1 MILTNALVCDDNFRL
16 TESNLRV
23 EGERIVGLCS
33 DDGTNEERV
42 DLRGCTI
49 LPGFIDIHIHG
60 AAGADICDG
69 TPESLRTVSGYLAT
83 QGVTRFCPTTM
94 TTSCLE
100 LEHIIHNIS
109 DCMSKGMPG
118 AEIHGI
124 HLEGPFLS
132 AEKCGVQNEQYILDP
147 DIDYFKRLNES
158 FPNVIRIVD
167 IAPEKSGA
175 MRFIDVASQICPVSV
190 SHSSADYCTVT
201 EAIQHGLIHASH
213 LFNAM
218 TPINHRSPGAV
229 MAIFDNDRVTAELIC
244 DGIHLHPSV
253 IRMAFTLLGRDRT
266 IIVSDSMRAAGM
278 PDGEYYLG
286 GKKVLVYDKRTSY
299 ANGRLAGSTTSVIE
313 EIRNLLR
320 YGIPYD
326 HAIRSATIN
335 PARRLEIDH
344 LTGSI
349 ERGKF
354 ADLAVLDPRMQ
365 VIMTMVRGRIVHR
378 TAE

>member
-1 MILTNALVCDDNFRL
+1 MILANALICDENFRL
-16 TESNLRV
+16 TESDLRV
-23 EGERIVGLCS
+23 DGERIVGPCS
-33 DDGTNEERV
+33 GDRTKEECV

-60 AAGADICDG
+60 AAGADVCDG
-69 TPESLRTVSGYLAT
+69 TPESIRTISGHLAT

-100 LEHIIHNIS
+100 LEHIIRNIS
-109 DCMSKGMPG
+109 DSMEKGVPG

-132 AEKCGVQNEQYILDP
+132 ADKCGVQNEKYIMDP
-147 DIDYFKRLNES
+147 DIKYFKRLNES

-167 IAPEKSGA
+167 IAPEKPSA
-175 MRFIDVASQICPVSV
+175 MDFIEDASKICTVSA
-190 SHSSADYCTVT
+190 SHSSADYATVT
-201 EAIQHGLIHASH
+201 EAIRHGLSHASH

-229 MAIFDNDRVTAELIC
+229 MAVFDDDSVTAELIC
-244 DGIHLHPSV
+244 DGIHLHPSI
-253 IRMAFTLLGRDRT
+253 IRMAFRLLGRDRT
-266 IIVSDSMRAAGM
+266 IIVSDSMRASGM
-278 PDGEYYLG
+278 PDGEYALG

-299 ANGRLAGSTTSVIE
+299 ANGRLAGSVTSVIE

-326 HAIRSATIN
+326 RVIRSATVN
-335 PARRLEIDH
+335 PARRLQIDH

-349 ERGKF
+349 GRGKL
-354 ADLAVLDPRMQ
+354 ADLVAVDAEMN
-365 VIMTMVRGRIVHR
+365 VVMTMVRGRIVHR
-378 TAE
+378 VAV